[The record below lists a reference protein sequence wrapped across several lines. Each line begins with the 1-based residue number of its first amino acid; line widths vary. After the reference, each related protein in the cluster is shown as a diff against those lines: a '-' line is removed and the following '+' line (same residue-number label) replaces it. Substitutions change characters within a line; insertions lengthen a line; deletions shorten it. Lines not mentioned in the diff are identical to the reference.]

1 MFRDVPA
8 ALVERVLAEAPLAR
22 MPAGS
27 VLFDAR
33 QPCRGFPLVLE
44 GAVRVAKSTP
54 GGREILLYR
63 VERERITLLE
73 PAALAGLAASRA

>member
-1 MFRDVPA
+1 VDKQ
-8 ALVERVLAEAPLAR
+8 ALGRLVAESPPLHL
-22 MPAGS
+22 PAGS

-44 GAVRVAKSTP
+44 GSVRVAKSTP

-63 VERERITLLE
+63 VEPGACT
-73 PAALAGLAASRA
+73 ASALPR